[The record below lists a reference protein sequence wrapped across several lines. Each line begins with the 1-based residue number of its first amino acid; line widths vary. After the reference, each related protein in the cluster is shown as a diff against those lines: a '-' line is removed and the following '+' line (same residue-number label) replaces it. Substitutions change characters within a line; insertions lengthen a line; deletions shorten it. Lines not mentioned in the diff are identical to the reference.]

1 MNQSQ
6 KPKQSDQ
13 IHKRGN
19 TRDMYEHTKM
29 IHVKKRGNTRDM
41 YEHTKIVVFIKRR
54 KCNQIVIQI

>member
-1 MNQSQ
+1 
-6 KPKQSDQ
+6 
-13 IHKRGN
+13 
-19 TRDMYEHTKM
+19 MYEHTKM